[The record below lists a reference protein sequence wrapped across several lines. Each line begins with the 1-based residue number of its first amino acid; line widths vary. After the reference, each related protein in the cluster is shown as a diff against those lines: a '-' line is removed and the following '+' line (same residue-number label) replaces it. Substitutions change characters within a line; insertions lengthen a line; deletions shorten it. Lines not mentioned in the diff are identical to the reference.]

1 MANVFTD
8 FLETTATLLK
18 IKNSTFQ
25 ELMKKIYHNNSLC
38 YLGDFLTVRPPES
51 CAMEDKFIV
60 EWE

>member
-1 MANVFTD
+1 MAYVFKD
-8 FLETTATLLK
+8 FLETIATLFK
-18 IKNSTFQ
+18 TKNSTFQ
-25 ELMKKIYHNNSLC
+25 ELIKKIIHNKSLC